1 MDTLNRRNFLKHAV
15 AAAAAPWAAASCGSS
30 DTAAEESR
38 PNIVLI
44 MADDM
49 GFSDIGCYGGEVDTP
64 HLDALAANGLRFRQF
79 YNGARCCP
87 TRASLLTGLYAHQAG
102 VGHMTG
108 QYRKNGEI
116 IASYAGDLSKH
127 GVTIAEAL
135 GAAGYATLMSGKW
148 HVTPSI
154 EKEGDTPRQHNWP
167 RRRGFDRF
175 WGTILGAGSFYD
187 PVTLASDNRHVEPD
201 GEDFYYTT
209 AIGDHAIRFIDESP
223 DDKPFFLYMPFTSPH
238 WPLHAPEEA
247 VAKYKGRYK
256 MGWDKLRETRRAR
269 MIEMGVIAA
278 DWPLTARDPAVPA
291 WEDAPHKEWEA
302 RRMEVYAAQISIM
315 DETIG
320 RLANHLRER
329 GQLDNTLIFFLAD
342 NGGCA
347 EELANSWG
355 DQLFFPKKTLDGARD
370 VRHEND
376 PSIMP
381 GPEETYQSYGIPW
394 ANVSNTPFRL
404 YKHFVHEG
412 GIASPL
418 IVHWP
423 AKLKNPGRW
432 TDSQGHLIDIMAS
445 CLHASGAEYP
455 SEYNG
460 NAITP
465 LEGKSLLPDITEEAA
480 IERDA
485 LYWEHEGNRAVRS
498 GKWKLVSKW
507 SAPEKNR
514 WELYDLEADRTETN
528 DLARERPERVAEL
541 AAKWQSWAD
550 KVGVIEWRSWD
561 RPG

>member
-278 DWPLTARDPAVPA
+278 DWPLTARDPAVP
-291 WEDAPHKEWEA
+291 
-302 RRMEVYAAQISIM
+302 
-315 DETIG
+315 G
-320 RLANHLRER
+320 L
-329 GQLDNTLIFFLAD
+329 
-342 NGGCA
+342 GGCPA
-347 EELANSWG
+347 QGVGSAAHGGLRRADLHHGRDHRPLGEPSPRARSTRQYA
-355 DQLFFPKKTLDGARD
+355 DLF
-370 VRHEND
+370 
-376 PSIMP
+376 
-381 GPEETYQSYGIPW
+381 
-394 ANVSNTPFRL
+394 
-404 YKHFVHEG
+404 
-412 GIASPL
+412 
-418 IVHWP
+418 
-423 AKLKNPGRW
+423 PGR
-432 TDSQGHLIDIMAS
+432 
-445 CLHASGAEYP
+445 
-455 SEYNG
+455 
-460 NAITP
+460 
-465 LEGKSLLPDITEEAA
+465 
-480 IERDA
+480 
-485 LYWEHEGNRAVRS
+485 
-498 GKWKLVSKW
+498 
-507 SAPEKNR
+507 
-514 WELYDLEADRTETN
+514 
-528 DLARERPERVAEL
+528 
-541 AAKWQSWAD
+541 
-550 KVGVIEWRSWD
+550 
-561 RPG
+561 